1 MSFQC
6 ELLSLWRCLIV
17 VGLLKSSET
26 RRWGGFEK
34 MTLVVYVASI
44 VSIVA
49 LINSTFNGD
58 TELSEVYDDKHIIT
72 ESIAEVNRVCPMELG
87 DGMWMMG
94 QRLEGNE
101 VIITT
106 RLDNVY
112 RDQLY
117 DWEWEEFDDETMA
130 DMT

>member
-1 MSFQC
+1 
-6 ELLSLWRCLIV
+6 
-17 VGLLKSSET
+17 
-26 RRWGGFEK
+26 
-34 MTLVVYVASI
+34 
-44 VSIVA
+44 VA
-49 LINSTFNGD
+49 LF
-58 TELSEVYDDKHIIT
+58 
-72 ESIAEVNRVCPMELG
+72 ELG

-117 DWEWEEFDDETMA
+117 DWEWEEFEDGRCWI
-130 DMT
+130 